1 MTAIPHNYFDT
12 LIPDKHLRI
21 SRHVILACVLLAL
34 TFVLRF
40 DGKPLNT
47 IFYDEAIYATMG
59 REMLAGDFSQ
69 HPITWTY
76 GSALYPAVASISNM
90 MGGENGLR
98 LLSAVLSTTTA
109 ICIFLTTLRLFGK
122 DAALWAA
129 ALFALAGTSIG
140 LGQMA
145 VYDSLSVP
153 LLAIALLCLVYSAY
167 HYQWTTYLLL
177 IAGCSAGLAVLAKYT
192 AGLLLPPLLLVGVMI
207 YLARGRSIFN
217 LIVLVFPIVLI
228 LLQYIVMNFA
238 DLMQLVAATS
248 DITKAGTGH
257 GIIAWTILAQVGP
270 ILAVGAL
277 SILILPYAPFYRK
290 HITFPN
296 SLLHALV
303 ITCLAVSLTAV
314 PLYHLLSGTTQSLW
328 KHTVYMLV
336 FFAPLAG
343 YGLDTLIRYYQKSAR
358 KFRPIMRLSW
368 AMVTLVVTL
377 LYLHLSLNMNWG
389 LRHSW
394 PNVTQAVS
402 YLSTYNWTR
411 DTRLLAEQSAV
422 YEYYFDLGAFDRSV
436 WTNTFYM
443 EYGGLTGADAMTAA
457 IDDHYFDLVIL
468 DDYYTASINH
478 SLEEALLKSGYT
490 LVYRDAQ
497 PQALTTSQS
506 IIIRIYQLKESRD
519 VQTIST
525 SHPV

>member
-12 LIPDKHLRI
+12 LIAEKPVRI
-21 SRHVILACVLLAL
+21 SRHVILAFVLLAL

-40 DGKPLNT
+40 DGQHLNT

-76 GSALYPAVASISNM
+76 GSALYPVVASIASSL
-90 MGGENGLR
+90 GGENGLR

-109 ICIFLTTLRLFGK
+109 VCIFFTTLRLFGK
-122 DAALWAA
+122 NAALWAA

-167 HYQWTTYLLL
+167 HHQWTNYLLL

-192 AGLLLPPLLLVGVMI
+192 AGLLLPPLVLVGVMI
-207 YLARGRSIFN
+207 YLARGRSILN
-217 LIVLVFPIVLI
+217 LIMLIFPIVLI
-228 LLQYIVMNFA
+228 LIQYIVMNFA
-238 DLMQLVAATS
+238 GLTQLMVATS
-248 DITKAGTGH
+248 DITKAGASQAF
-257 GIIAWTILAQVGP
+257 IAWTILAEVGP

-277 SILILPYAPFYRK
+277 SILILPYAPFYQKR
-290 HITFPN
+290 N
-296 SLLHALV
+296 SLPSILLYALV
-303 ITCLAVSLTAV
+303 ITCLAVTLTAV

-343 YGLDTLIRYYQKSAR
+343 YGLDMLIQHYQKAAR
-358 KFRPIMRLSW
+358 KFLPVIRLSW
-368 AMVTLVVTL
+368 ALITLIVLL

-389 LRHSW
+389 L
-394 PNVTQAVS
+394 Q
-402 YLSTYNWTR
+402 
-411 DTRLLAEQSAV
+411 
-422 YEYYFDLGAFDRSV
+422 
-436 WTNTFYM
+436 
-443 EYGGLTGADAMTAA
+443 
-457 IDDHYFDLVIL
+457 
-468 DDYYTASINH
+468 
-478 SLEEALLKSGYT
+478 
-490 LVYRDAQ
+490 
-497 PQALTTSQS
+497 
-506 IIIRIYQLKESRD
+506 
-519 VQTIST
+519 
-525 SHPV
+525 